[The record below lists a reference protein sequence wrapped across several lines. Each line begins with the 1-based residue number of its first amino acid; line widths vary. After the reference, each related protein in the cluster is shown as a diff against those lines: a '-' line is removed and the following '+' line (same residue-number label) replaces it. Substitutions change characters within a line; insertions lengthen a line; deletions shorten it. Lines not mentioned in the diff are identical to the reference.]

1 MDTCTI
7 DQIREDVK
15 AKWRSCETIEQFSKL
30 ANLEPA
36 MARHLE
42 SDYIGHTENVQRY
55 IRELAITF
63 YNVVKSF
70 IEENQ
75 WKDIQCALRWC
86 RQSYYSLG
94 QSGGQSSRSSSV
106 FLLR

>member
-42 SDYIGHTENVQRY
+42 SDYIGHTENVQR
-55 IRELAITF
+55 
-63 YNVVKSF
+63 
-70 IEENQ
+70 
-75 WKDIQCALRWC
+75 
-86 RQSYYSLG
+86 
-94 QSGGQSSRSSSV
+94 
-106 FLLR
+106 